1 MTTHTTLLLLPDSR
15 EKGSFIQDIND
26 GLRAIN
32 GPVHCVMPLIAT
44 TQLANF
50 PFAWTARIIG
60 AVDMNDVMTA
70 IKAVDWEYPAMVI
83 HRSSDEFRWNHCLV
97 GLHREMLPE
106 D

>member
-1 MTTHTTLLLLPDSR
+1 MTMHATIYLLPDAR

-26 GLRAIN
+26 GLRGHAVP
-32 GPVHCVMPLIAT
+32 GGFRGGSYL
-44 TQLANF
+44 TQY

-60 AVDMNDVMTA
+60 DVDMNDVLTA